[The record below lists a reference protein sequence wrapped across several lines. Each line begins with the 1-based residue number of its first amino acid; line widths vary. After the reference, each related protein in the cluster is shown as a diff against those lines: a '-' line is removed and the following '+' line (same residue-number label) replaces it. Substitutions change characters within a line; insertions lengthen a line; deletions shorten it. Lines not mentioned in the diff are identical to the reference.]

1 MDNSKLTTGLSLLS
15 FAIIAVG
22 LFMSIRIMIGYE
34 DMVGSAITLSMVLIG
49 IGAGVAVLF
58 GIFQLAT
65 NLKKN
70 LSMLVGLAVF
80 VVVAIVAYSMADDTI
95 LRSYPEGTTAGG
107 VKFSEAGIYLMYI
120 LVVLAAVTAIV
131 AEVSRLFK

>member
-1 MDNSKLTTGLSLLS
+1 MDNNKLSTGLTIMA
-15 FAIIAVG
+15 FAIIVVG
-22 LFMSIRIMIGYE
+22 LFMSIRIMMGYE

-49 IGAGVAVLF
+49 VAAGVAVIF
-58 GIFQLAT
+58 GIVQLAT

-80 VVVAIVAYSMADDTI
+80 AVVAVIAYSMADDTI
-95 LRSYPEGTTAGG
+95 LRSYPDGTTSTG

-120 LVVLAAVTAIV
+120 LVVLAALTAIV